1 MEECEL
7 CRAAARRL
15 RESIS
20 SIYLGGYR
28 HLRKKAVT
36 LTSFYQYPV
45 EIFFLKNGTI

>member
-1 MEECEL
+1 MEKCEL

-28 HLRKKAVT
+28 HLNINKKKSGDFNFILSV
-36 LTSFYQYPV
+36 SS
-45 EIFFLKNGTI
+45 